1 MDDRFSIGETKE
13 AQLGKLLSLI
23 AEDLDIP
30 SELYDEMVRKYN
42 HLGDWIRDDSEE
54 RFRTN
59 SEIYPQGSVRLG
71 TAIRPVN
78 DECGYDVDLVYR
90 RDQAKT
96 SVTQEQLVLDTG
108 KQLERYIQHRKEEG
122 KEIPT
127 LERRRRCWAMNYEGR
142 FHMDVLPAIPDDTG
156 VPFSNRLTETS
167 ILLTD
172 RELHA
177 WQQSNPKAYADWF
190 QEQERVVFNLKRA
203 EMAAA
208 SKVEVENISED
219 TVKTPLRVAIQIM
232 KRHRDI
238 RYSGPADDK
247 PISIILT
254 TLAAAAYK
262 NEDDVVSALDGI
274 SSRMINFIGK
284 VDGKWIIQNPVSDSE
299 NFADKWNDYP
309 ERAERFFEWFES
321 LRSDIKLF
329 KQATGLHNV
338 ADSLK
343 AAFGANTVDRSMKRF
358 GQAVDVSQ
366 QQGEL
371 KVTGASGSLSMSA
384 GSQIPKNTWFGD
396 NDESD

>member
-1 MDDRFSIGETKE
+1 MDDRFSIGETKDE
-13 AQLGKLLSLI
+13 QLGKLLSLI

-30 SELYDEMVRKYN
+30 TELHDEMVRKYN

-78 DECGYDVDLVYR
+78 DDCGYDVDLVYR
-90 RDQAKT
+90 RDLVKT

-122 KEIPT
+122 KDIPV
-127 LERRRRCWAMNYEGR
+127 LERRRRCWALNFEGR
-142 FHMDVLPAIPDDTG
+142 FHMDVLPAIPDDEG
-156 VPFSNRLTETS
+156 ASFSKRLAETS

-190 QEQERVVFNLKRA
+190 RERESVSFNLKRA

-208 SKVEVENISED
+208 GKVEVEEISD
-219 TVKTPLRVAIQIM
+219 DLVKTPLRVATQIL

-238 RYSGPADDK
+238 RYVGPADDK

-254 TLAAAAYK
+254 TLAAAAYE
-262 NEDDVVSALDGI
+262 NENDVFHALEGI
-274 SSRMINFIGK
+274 SSRMANFIEK
-284 VDGKWIIQNPVSDSE
+284 VDGKWLIRNPVSDRE

-309 ERAERFFEWFES
+309 ERAERFFEWHAN
-321 LRSDIKLF
+321 LLSDIKKF
-329 KQATGLHNV
+329 KDASGLHNI
-338 ADSLK
+338 ADTLSV
-343 AAFGANTVDRSMKRF
+343 AFGTNTVNRSIKRY
-358 GQAVDVSQ
+358 GQIIDSSQ
-366 QQGEL
+366 QEGEL
-371 KVTGASGSLSMSA
+371 KLNVAAGTISTSTGSE
-384 GSQIPKNTWFGD
+384 IPKNTWYGEE
-396 NDESD
+396 DESN